1 MTADPKQ
8 PRVLV
13 LRCRACRAAL
23 PAASNDVAFRC
34 PQCGRAWEIDPTGL
48 NERPSLYVAP
58 PAVASHPLLYLPYW
72 SFSVSVFARP
82 TSVLPDAGQLTA
94 RDRAAQISHAWVS
107 AYAVY
112 RPTYV
117 GEWGLVYTRMQPDWE
132 TRRGH
137 GPEAP
142 GAAISSRDAKKIAHH
157 YVLAEIDRAADIGS
171 LDLHLEVGDPELWAI
186 PCYDI
191 GAQIR
196 CPWTRAE
203 LPAAALDDLSEIRR
217 ETVRREA

>member
-1 MTADPKQ
+1 MTPDRSQ

-13 LRCRACRAAL
+13 LRCQACRAAL

-34 PQCGRAWEIDPTGL
+34 SQCGRAWEIDPTGL
-48 NERPSLYVAP
+48 NERPSVYVAA
-58 PAVASHPLLYLPYW
+58 PASVSHPTLYLPYW
-72 SFSVSVFARP
+72 SCSVSVFAKP
-82 TSVLPDAGQLTA
+82 TSVLPDEGQLTA
-94 RDRAAQISHAWVS
+94 RDRAAQIKRAWVS
-107 AYAVY
+107 AYAIY

-117 GEWGLVYTRMQPDWE
+117 GEWGLVYTRVQPDWE
-132 TRRGH
+132 VRRGH

-142 GAAISSRDAKKIAHH
+142 GAAISSHDAKQIALH
-157 YVLAEIDRAADIGS
+157 YVLNEIDRAADIGS
-171 LDLHLEVGDPELWAI
+171 LDIQLEVGDPELWAI
-186 PCYDI
+186 PCYDL
-191 GAQIR
+191 GLQIR

>member
-34 PQCGRAWEIDPTGL
+34 PQCGRAWEIDGAEL
-48 NERPSLYVAP
+48 DERPSLYVPP

-72 SFSVSVFARP
+72 SFSVAVFAKP
-82 TSVLPDAGQLTA
+82 TSVLPDEGQLTA
-94 RDRAAQISHAWVS
+94 RDRAAQIRRAWVS
-107 AYAVY
+107 AYAVH

-117 GEWGLVYTRMQPDWE
+117 GEWGLVYTRIQPDWE
-132 TRRGH
+132 MRRGH

-142 GAAISSRDAKKIAHH
+142 GAAISSQDAMKIAYH

-191 GAQIR
+191 GPQIR

-203 LPAAALDDLSEIRR
+203 LPATALDDLSEIRR